1 MVAGADS
8 VPADQDR
15 DGAVSV
21 TPSVADAGPSTER
34 ARRRAMI
41 VNVIRIAL
49 IVLVVVAATWQLVS
63 HWQEVADTVFRLQ
76 WHRAILAQAAIFLG
90 LTCSAMSWQV
100 LLDDLGKPIGMRRGA
115 QIFLVGQLGKYL
127 PGSVWAYVLQIELG
141 HKAGLARPRV
151 FAATVFSVVV
161 GVVAALF
168 AGSLAIPRLVDQDP
182 RLAWLPWLYLVLP
195 AAVVMLYPPV
205 LTAIVRLGFRLLR
218 RPRPDHPATLRAV
231 MASVA
236 SAVGTYTFF
245 GIHLWMLAD
254 TREGLTL
261 GPLSLC
267 IGTMAIAMLAGLAF
281 FLLPSGVGARE
292 LVIIVAL
299 TPVVGVGPA
308 TAYAAVSRVMFTL
321 AELLAA
327 GGAAAIAVWARRRDG
342 ADTLDTRP
350 SGAAQDAPDQAAES
364 SL

>member
-1 MVAGADS
+1 MVADTVS
-8 VPADQDR
+8 VSSDQDR
-15 DGAVSV
+15 SGAVSE
-21 TPSVADAGPSTER
+21 TPSVAEASTQS
-34 ARRRAMI
+34 ASRRATV
-41 VNVIRIAL
+41 VNIARVAL
-49 IVLVVVAATWQLVS
+49 IVLVVVAATWQLVD
-63 HWQEVADTVFRLQ
+63 HWEEVADTVFRLQ
-76 WHRAILAQAAIFLG
+76 WHRAVLAQAAIFLG
-90 LTCSAMSWQV
+90 LACSAMSWQV

-151 FAATVFSVVV
+151 FAATVFSVIV

-205 LTAIVRLGFRLLR
+205 LTAIVRFGFRLLR

-236 SAVGTYTFF
+236 SALGTYTFF
-245 GIHLWMLAD
+245 GVHLWLLAD

-261 GPLSLC
+261 RPLSLC

-299 TPVVGVGPA
+299 TPVVGIGPA

-342 ADTLDTRP
+342 ADAVDTQP
-350 SGAAQDAPDQAAES
+350 SGPAKDAPDEAARS
-364 SL
+364 RS

>member
-1 MVAGADS
+1 MVADEPS
-8 VPADQDR
+8 VPTDQDR
-15 DGAVSV
+15 NTGMTGTPDATPERPSAEGAS
-21 TPSVADAGPSTER
+21 P
-34 ARRRAMI
+34 RAMA
-41 VNVIRIAL
+41 VTVVRT
-49 IVLVVVAATWQLVS
+49 VLVVLVVIAATWQLVT

-76 WHRAILAQAAIFLG
+76 WHRAILAQLAIFAG
-90 LTCSAMSWQV
+90 IACSAMSWQV
-100 LLDDLGKPIGMRRGA
+100 LLDDLGKPIGLRRGA

-127 PGSVWAYVLQIELG
+127 PGSLWAYVLQIELG
-141 HKAGLARPRV
+141 SKAGLARARV

-168 AGSLAIPRLVDQDP
+168 AGALAIPRLAAQDP

-195 AAVVMLYPPV
+195 VALVMLYPPV
-205 LTAIVRLGFRLLR
+205 LTTIVRFGFRLLR
-218 RPRPDHPATLRAV
+218 RPRPDHPATFRAV
-231 MASVA
+231 AASVT
-236 SAVGTYTFF
+236 SAVGTYAFF
-245 GIHLWMLAD
+245 GIHLWLLAD

-261 GPLSLC
+261 SPLSLC

-308 TAYAAVSRVMFTL
+308 TAYAAVSRVMFTF

-327 GGAAAIAVWARRRDG
+327 GGAAGIAAWTLRQDG
-342 ADTLDTRP
+342 DVTEDEVP
-350 SGAAQDAPDQAAES
+350 APDPTPNPADSQR
-364 SL
+364 